1 MDILLSIW
9 ESLQYITCIVFY
21 ISIVIL
27 LVLLEKHFIQKRSRG
42 ELLLPVIALAA
53 AAVLSVTTLH
63 VTYSISSGLEHTQ
76 VFAEHREVGRVVAV
90 YDKDQKL
97 KALGQYIREDDEKT
111 AFIDLKV
118 EEGKVTG
125 NSLPI
130 SESERKGIEE
140 VLSYRNGRTF
150 SGNSMSYEE
159 LLPVGEKY
167 EFSEERVTMDSF
179 LRGMIWYGLPGGI
192 LLCMYLVEK
201 GMRYRRNAVK
211 KIKLKDL

>member
-27 LVLLEKHFIQKRSRG
+27 LVLLEKHFIRKRSRG
-42 ELLLPVIALAA
+42 ELLLPVIVLAA
-53 AAVLSVTTLH
+53 AAVLSVTVSH

-76 VFAEHREVGRVVAV
+76 VFDEHREVGQVVTV

-125 NSLPI
+125 TSLPI

-140 VLSYRNGRTF
+140 VLSYHNGSSF
-150 SGNSMSYEE
+150 SGRSASYEE
-159 LLPVGEKY
+159 LLPAGEKY
-167 EFSEERVTMDSF
+167 EFYEKRVTVQSF
-179 LRGMIWYGLPGGI
+179 LIGMIWYGLPGGI
-192 LLCMYLVEK
+192 LLCMCLVEK